1 MTGMSHLKYMLVG
14 GGALFVVLLAL
25 GVAPQGAVFIAIA
38 LACPLMMVFMMG
50 GHSGHDTQ
58 SRAHD
63 DRGDQEGASP
73 GHRHH

>member
-1 MTGMSHLKYMLVG
+1 MTGTSHLKYMLLG

-25 GVAPQGAVFIAIA
+25 GVAPQSAVFLAIA
-38 LACPLMMVFMMG
+38 LACPLMMVFMMN

-58 SRAHD
+58 SRGQD
-63 DRGDQEGASP
+63 EGSDQDVTSP

>member
-1 MTGMSHLKYMLVG
+1 MTGMSHLKYMLLG

-25 GVAPQGAVFIAIA
+25 GVAPQSAVFLAIA

-58 SRAHD
+58 SRGQNV
-63 DRGDQEGASP
+63 RSDQDVTSP
-73 GHRHH
+73 GRRHH